1 MKPLSR
7 KHKLAALC
15 ASFSLAIAL
24 FAFLLAVLCNSLS
37 PGFASSI
44 AAGIPFV
51 RNFIAKTWP
60 TFLYAQSRTAEARLS
75 LARMDIDFLLSIE
88 GPEGRYMEL
97 CPYTVEGF
105 LEMGTVVDEEPSRS
119 FSIAYAGSF
128 SYGGGGT
135 APSSAAGSETRAWR
149 AAEDFVPDWNS
160 VLVPFHQAFRERAYD
175 IAVSDPSFGAECRRL
190 ASERIAAVYGDSP
203 DSLIDSANLPG
214 PVARSVSAGFL
225 PVAVR
230 TAERIPARRNTPAPI
245 VARSAEAE
253 SHISVAASPAEP
265 EPRIPVAARPAEPE
279 PRIPIAA
286 RSAAAEPRIPVAARP
301 ASALRDD
308 SEFSV
313 SVFDPGNPRLF
324 RLTPAGKP
332 LAGSSSAPRLP
343 AAKSFAA
350 TEPDALWRAFA
361 SRNAGTNLVFRYHDP
376 LDPRRLSCFG
386 FADARF
392 DSVFSVLRGVD
403 EILCVESLSP
413 NADRGN
419 SAPAAS
425 APDGSSL
432 YLAFSLETAS
442 FSLETAESS
451 GEAER
456 ASRLESRSQWDAYR
470 TDYEIA
476 LEELRAGRR
485 GRRYELSRRAML
497 NSASRIADLTG
508 LGPWTDAAL
517 FEAPENGTVFS
528 ALLEDSAV
536 SVLFAQEAGI
546 LASLLEGGLP
556 AYDRVFRSD
565 GDRALS
571 LIQGEETAGQLAAFF
586 WSIRR
591 ELSLSENEEREL
603 LEDIIGSGAAV
614 NKALLTEL
622 DRGQRNALLAAF
634 VSRRLDAAEERAL
647 ETDETLGGES
657 WLWYGAG
664 ALDRKAR
671 KGRLDAARRLE
682 ELGHV
687 RGDSLILV
695 YADPP
700 SRKGFFTRYDA
711 LALDSAG
718 VSFYPDFLRW
728 MPSLVNP
735 VRIGWGDIVVSDSA
749 VLDGDRVLSPD
760 PMIAGC
766 LRLVRDS
773 WNAGDYNR
781 ERACELL
788 RSDLD
793 RELTEWLDRP
803 RFP

>member
-1 MKPLSR
+1 
-7 KHKLAALC
+7 
-15 ASFSLAIAL
+15 
-24 FAFLLAVLCNSLS
+24 
-37 PGFASSI
+37 
-44 AAGIPFV
+44 
-51 RNFIAKTWP
+51 
-60 TFLYAQSRTAEARLS
+60 
-75 LARMDIDFLLSIE
+75 
-88 GPEGRYMEL
+88 
-97 CPYTVEGF
+97 
-105 LEMGTVVDEEPSRS
+105 
-119 FSIAYAGSF
+119 
-128 SYGGGGT
+128 
-135 APSSAAGSETRAWR
+135 
-149 AAEDFVPDWNS
+149 
-160 VLVPFHQAFRERAYD
+160 
-175 IAVSDPSFGAECRRL
+175 
-190 ASERIAAVYGDSP
+190 
-203 DSLIDSANLPG
+203 
-214 PVARSVSAGFL
+214 
-225 PVAVR
+225 
-230 TAERIPARRNTPAPI
+230 
-245 VARSAEAE
+245 
-253 SHISVAASPAEP
+253 
-265 EPRIPVAARPAEPE
+265 
-279 PRIPIAA
+279 
-286 RSAAAEPRIPVAARP
+286 
-301 ASALRDD
+301 
-308 SEFSV
+308 
-313 SVFDPGNPRLF
+313 
-324 RLTPAGKP
+324 
-332 LAGSSSAPRLP
+332 
-343 AAKSFAA
+343 
-350 TEPDALWRAFA
+350 
-361 SRNAGTNLVFRYHDP
+361 
-376 LDPRRLSCFG
+376 
-386 FADARF
+386 
-392 DSVFSVLRGVD
+392 
-403 EILCVESLSP
+403 
-413 NADRGN
+413 
-419 SAPAAS
+419 
-425 APDGSSL
+425 
-432 YLAFSLETAS
+432 
-442 FSLETAESS
+442 
-451 GEAER
+451 
-456 ASRLESRSQWDAYR
+456 
-470 TDYEIA
+470 
-476 LEELRAGRR
+476 
-485 GRRYELSRRAML
+485 ML